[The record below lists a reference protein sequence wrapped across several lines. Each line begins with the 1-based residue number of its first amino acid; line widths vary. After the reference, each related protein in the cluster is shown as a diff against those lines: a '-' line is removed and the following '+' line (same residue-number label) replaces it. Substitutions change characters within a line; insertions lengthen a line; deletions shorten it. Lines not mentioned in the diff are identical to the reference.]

1 MVKGA
6 NNYSY
11 FNGESSPVTTRYHLD
26 LTQNTTISFAKITI
40 PSYSVQLISNGES
53 WYKWDIELTK
63 VDGTT
68 VRANQYTTYSE
79 VVTLQIIGNAYGADG
94 GSYWWYE
101 VYGANNQT
109 YIDGSESPSTNN
121 FTLNL
126 T

>member
-1 MVKGA
+1 M
-6 NNYSY
+6 
-11 FNGESSPVTTRYHLD
+11 
-26 LTQNTTISFAKITI
+26 
-40 PSYSVQLISNGES
+40 PSYSVQIISNGSS
-53 WYKWDIELTK
+53 WYDWDIELTK
-63 VDGTT
+63 ADGTT
-68 VRANQYTTYSE
+68 VRANEHTTYSE

-109 YIDGSESPSTNN
+109 YIDGSASPSTSN